1 MCMLN
6 LHVCKVISHQL
17 FRSKKTFPLKFPN
30 VSMYHINGKWWL
42 PYIYIYIYHCQ
53 HHETV
58 TTPYPMWH
66 SESQS
71 KFLMTL
77 VASTNLLM
85 SSIHRR
91 WLTQREICVVQGFPV
106 NTLYTYGVPCSSFS
120 LRDHQLKNG
129 SSYSPWPSRRATCE
143 LCGNSMHTAVSGLVM
158 LFTITQVIMD
168 PQHMWLQHCSIRD
181 QLRVKPPSTP
191 QVVIR
196 GTSEESHVFGPQSA
210 AQSFLQSQQ
219 GGEIDTGDADTGC
232 DEPPSKKSKT

>member
-1 MCMLN
+1 
-6 LHVCKVISHQL
+6 
-17 FRSKKTFPLKFPN
+17 
-30 VSMYHINGKWWL
+30 
-42 PYIYIYIYHCQ
+42 
-53 HHETV
+53 
-58 TTPYPMWH
+58 
-66 SESQS
+66 
-71 KFLMTL
+71 
-77 VASTNLLM
+77 
-85 SSIHRR
+85 
-91 WLTQREICVVQGFPV
+91 
-106 NTLYTYGVPCSSFS
+106 
-120 LRDHQLKNG
+120 
-129 SSYSPWPSRRATCE
+129 
-143 LCGNSMHTAVSGLVM
+143 M